1 MGKKVRDKAIR
12 QVTETAWDM
21 YVTCERMSNYY
32 SSISQ
37 DDFSDEHV
45 YTTADLRKIRDQ
57 LRRAEK
63 RLDKFVEVYID
74 QEEWNDYT

>member
-1 MGKKVRDKAIR
+1 MGKKVRDKAIK
-12 QVTETAWDM
+12 QIAETALDM
-21 YVTCERMSNYY
+21 YRTCERMSNYY
-32 SSISQ
+32 SGISLS
-37 DDFSDEHV
+37 DFSDEHT

-63 RLDKFVEVYID
+63 RLDKFVEEYID